1 MKSQLIISIDGG
13 GIRGIIPLI
22 LLKEIQQRSPRTL
35 IDYDPVW
42 WGTSTGALIS
52 GALRLQRDLPFSEAI
67 QNVLDL
73 YEFRSAAAVNP
84 KGTAFPARALSQL
97 IRANFSD
104 LHLSDFPELNLVA
117 SDARDFTP
125 VIFNAKN
132 PCSLA
137 DAILAS
143 CAYPGIFPPVEING
157 IEYVDGYFNAKNPA
171 LLGVKTAL
179 ANGIKPIVL
188 SIGTGKLHNEDVI
201 EGRVIEINDAL
212 TSLHDNGEIE
222 YYRLN
227 PVLTTAVDGMQN
239 ATAKNIF
246 NLRKDVHNYIAENQ
260 QQLSDF
266 IKSVNQRFPH

>member
-22 LLKEIQQRSPRTL
+22 LLKEIQIRTPRTL
-35 IDYDPVW
+35 IDYNPVW

-52 GALRLQRDLPFSEAI
+52 GALRIQRDLPFSDAI

-84 KGTAFPARALSQL
+84 KGTSFPARALSQL

-104 LHLSDFPELNLVA
+104 LHLGDFPELNLVA

-179 ANGIKPIVL
+179 ANGISPIVL
-188 SIGTGKLHNEDVI
+188 SIGTGKMHNEDNI
-201 EGRVIEINDAL
+201 EGRVQEVNEAL
-212 TSLHDNGEIE
+212 TNLHNSGDIE
-222 YYRLN
+222 YFRMN
-227 PVLTTAVDGMQN
+227 PQLTKSMDAMQN
-239 ATAKNIF
+239 ASAKNIF
-246 NLRKDVHNYIAENQ
+246 NLRKDATNYIAQNQ
-260 QQLSDF
+260 QYLADF
-266 IKSVNQRFPH
+266 LAAVNRRFDH